1 MKRRYAILT
10 APLIGAV
17 VGVLIAFTSAGAVT
31 KGSLNGCDVRVL
43 KPTGTNLSSTTYD
56 PNAVIAAVATVKCD
70 PAVVAQASAQ
80 VRLVVNGLYVYVVN
94 NPPAALVPVDNTE
107 YQKGVYRHCT
117 EQGAG
122 LPASTYTTYIIL
134 TVQKLNGSTTSQEF
148 SATVSWSVC
157 GAFTENPY

>member
-1 MKRRYAILT
+1 VNRSKKLT
-10 APLIGAV
+10 LAVAAALAATFGA
-17 VGVLIAFTSAGAVT
+17 AGASAVT

-56 PNAVIAAVATVKCD
+56 PNAVITAVATVKCD

-94 NPPAALVPVDNTE
+94 NPPAALVPVDNAE
-107 YQKGVYRHCT
+107 YQKSVYRHCT
-117 EQGAG
+117 EQGSG
-122 LPASTYTTYIIL
+122 LPASTYTTDIIL